1 MRQPGCRSLTRTRG
15 ERGAQVRH
23 RAPTTGYRHRVVL
36 LVVAVLG
43 GLAAGLLRPPLGA
56 RGVRL
61 HLHRL
66 PLLAAGAAGTAVAQA
81 LHGDGGSLAMGLA
94 LAVLLAFVAGNLH
107 VTGIAVIGAGLL
119 LNLVAVVLNNGMP
132 VRGGAL
138 VAADVVR
145 ADELA
150 STSFDGPRHLETS
163 SDRLAVLGDV
173 LPVPITREV
182 LSFGDLIVLVGV
194 ADALRELGRR
204 RRTAWSTVDRRTYS
218 STMTQLSAVHDWGAA
233 PSGAPVAASQLSE
246 NPDRSAPVTIDLT
259 RPAHSSRSR
268 PLAAASHSR

>member
-1 MRQPGCRSLTRTRG
+1 
-15 ERGAQVRH
+15 
-23 RAPTTGYRHRVVL
+23 VVL

-43 GLAAGLLRPPLGA
+43 GLAAGLQRPPLGA
-56 RGVRL
+56 HCVRL
-61 HLHRL
+61 RLHRL
-66 PLLAAGAAGTAVAQA
+66 PLLAVGAVGTAVAQG

-107 VTGIAVIGAGLL
+107 VTGIAVIGVGLL

-138 VAADVVR
+138 VAADVVN

-150 STSFDGPRHLETS
+150 STAFDGPRHLES
-163 SDRLAVLGDV
+163 GSDRLAVLGDV

-194 ADALRELGRR
+194 ADAVRELGRR
-204 RRTAWSTVDRRTYS
+204 RRPAWSGVDRHAYS
-218 STMTQLSAVHDWGAA
+218 STMTQLRAVHDWGAA
-233 PSGAPVAASQLSE
+233 PRGAPVAASQCSE
-246 NPDRSAPVTIDLT
+246 KPDRSAPDTIDLT